1 MPAFNISEQ
10 QILDLADNELVY
22 KKGFSYYTAGR
33 VRNFVFSPDK
43 GLVNANVIGGL
54 RYAVQL
60 AFERDSAIRSYRCT
74 CPSFTDFPGAC
85 KHVIAVLKAAQQK
98 LPTAWTDPIV
108 PNRVVE
114 DLLEAFSNHDQDFPQ
129 EEVTLAV
136 ELQIIKGHRVSA
148 QMQLKLGL
156 QRLYVVKD
164 LEQLISSI
172 KTGQAIEFGK
182 QFTFEPSRQSFKL
195 EDQALMSMLQEMVE
209 QHTALT
215 EMQGPF
221 YTTSLLC
228 QKSLPLSG
236 YYLTKFLDALKDKV
250 FLCGISSANLIPTQV
265 VRQGLPIE
273 FSLQAQGQDLTLA
286 LESDEVPLQLTNDGS
301 YYSYQHTIYQA
312 SSTQKDL
319 LPPILRALRKGSSTN
334 LLIPAA
340 QKGFFASEA
349 LPMLGKLG
357 QVSIAPS
364 LEDKFNQE
372 PLQASIYFDRA
383 KDLGISARLEF
394 HYGDT
399 VINPF
404 ASNREIS
411 NPTLDS
417 TMILI
422 RSVDQERKILNILE
436 QADFFVSKGQI
447 HLEDDDKIF
456 DFTVTWLPH
465 LRPLAELYYS
475 DQFKVKIRTSTT
487 FSSQV
492 RLDETLNVLEVSFQF
507 NDIEQDELSDIFHSL
522 QLKKKYHR
530 LRDGSFLDLNQ
541 NELTSVADFLEYLD
555 LDADDLN
562 TKLLNLPK
570 YRALYI
576 DSFLR
581 QANLPGVHRN
591 KAFKELVQSI
601 LEPQDGEF
609 EIPSELQHILRD
621 YQKTGFKWLKTLAS
635 YGLGGILADDM
646 GLGKTLQVLSFILSE
661 KANAVGPALVIAPT
675 SLIYNWQEEAKKFTP
690 TLQVLVVEGTPQERH
705 TQLSD
710 MEEQWDLVVTSY
722 PILRRDIDI
731 FAKFK
736 FSYCFLD
743 EAQHTKNPQ
752 TLNAKSVQQIQAKG
766 YFALTGTPIENS
778 LSELW
783 SLFNF
788 IMPGYLLS
796 HQEFRKKYEIPI
808 IKGEDSKPLAE
819 LSRHVNPFI
828 LRRLK
833 KDVLKELPDKIET
846 LLSAPLTEDQKK
858 LYLAYLQE
866 AKGKI
871 AQEIVTVGYNRS
883 HMKIL
888 AALTRLRQICCHP
901 AMFLE
906 NYAGE
911 SGKMLLLQEILTDA
925 LDSGHRVLLFS
936 QFTTMLDIIQRHLI
950 SEGIEHF
957 YLSGLTKASDR
968 LRMANSFNA
977 GLGKVFLI
985 SLRAGGTGLNLTGAD
1000 MVIHYDPWWNPAVEE
1015 QATDRAHRIG
1025 QKNAV
1030 QVIKLITQGTVEEKI
1045 NALQAKK
1052 KTLIDTVIQ
1061 PGETMLSKLSEQELR
1076 EIFDLNE

>member
-1 MPAFNISEQ
+1 MARFNITDQ
-10 QILDLADNELVY
+10 QIIDLADNDLVY

-33 VRNFVFSPDK
+33 VRNFTFSPDK
-43 GLVNANVIGGL
+43 GLVIANVIGGL
-54 RYAVQL
+54 RYSIQV
-60 AFERDSAIRSYRCT
+60 AFEQDSSVRSYRCT
-74 CPSFTDFPGAC
+74 CATFTDNPGAC

-98 LPTAWTDPIV
+98 LPTAWPV
-108 PNRVVE
+108 PVVSNRDLE
-114 DLLEAFSNHDQDFPQ
+114 DLLEVFSNHHQELPQ
-129 EEVTLAV
+129 EELTLDV
-136 ELQIIKGHRVSA
+136 ELQINPGRQVSA

-164 LEQLISSI
+164 IEQFIGSI
-172 KTGQAIEFGK
+172 KTGRSLEFGK
-182 QFTFEPSRQSFKL
+182 QFTFEPSRQSFKV
-195 EDQALMSMLQEMVE
+195 EDRPLISMLIEMFE

-221 YTTSLLC
+221 YTTNLLC
-228 QKSLPLSG
+228 QKSVPLSG
-236 YYLTKFLDALKDKV
+236 YYLTKFLDALGDKV
-250 FLCGISSANLIPTQV
+250 FIWGIGSEPLLPTQII
-265 VRQGLPIE
+265 RLGLPME
-273 FSLQAQGQDLTLA
+273 FSVQAQGHDLTLA
-286 LESDEVPLQLTNDGS
+286 LESNEVPLQLTTDGN
-301 YYSYQHTIYQA
+301 YYAYQQSIYLA
-312 SSTQKDL
+312 SPTQKNL
-319 LPPILRALRKGSSTN
+319 LSPILRALHKGSENN
-334 LLIPAA
+334 LVIPAA
-340 QKGFFASEA
+340 QKEFFASEA
-349 LPMLGKLG
+349 LPLLGKLG
-357 QVSIAPS
+357 QVSIDPT

-372 PLQASIYFDRA
+372 PLVASIFFDRA
-383 KDLGISARLEF
+383 EDMGITARLEF
-394 HYGDT
+394 HYGNT

-404 ASNREIS
+404 ASTRE
-411 NPTLDS
+411 NLNDS
-417 TMILI
+417 FDSSLILI
-422 RSVDQERKILNILE
+422 RSIEQERKILYILE
-436 QADFFVSKGQI
+436 QADFIVSKGQI

-456 DFTVTWLPH
+456 EFTVTWLPQ
-465 LRPLAELYYS
+465 LRLLTELYYS
-475 DQFKVKIRTSTT
+475 DQFKVKIRAATT
-487 FSSQV
+487 FSGEV
-492 RLDETLNVLEVSFQF
+492 RLDETLNVLEVSFQY
-507 NDIEQDELSDIFHSL
+507 NDIEQDELTDIFQSL
-522 QLKKKYHR
+522 KLKKKYHR

-541 NELTSVADFLEYLD
+541 TELTSVAQLLDYLD
-555 LDADDLN
+555 LDAEDLN

-570 YRALYI
+570 YRAMYL

-581 QANLPGVHRN
+581 EANLPGVHRN
-591 KAFKELVQSI
+591 KAFKQLVQSI

-609 EIPSELQHILRD
+609 EIPLELQHVLRD

-635 YGLGGILADDM
+635 FGLGGILADDM

-661 KANAVGPALVIAPT
+661 KPKGLGPALVIAPT
-675 SLIYNWQEEAKKFTP
+675 SLLYNWQEEAKKFTP
-690 TLQVLVVEGTPQERH
+690 TLKVLVVEGTPQERL

-710 MEEQWDLVVTSY
+710 LESQWDLVVTSY
-722 PILRRDIDI
+722 PILRRDIDK
-731 FAKFK
+731 FAEFK

-743 EAQHTKNPQ
+743 EAQHTKNPH

-808 IKGEDSKPLAE
+808 IKGDDTKPLAE
-819 LSRHVNPFI
+819 LSRHANPFI

-871 AQEIVTVGYNRS
+871 AQEIVSVGYNRS

-901 AMFLE
+901 AMFIE
-906 NYAGE
+906 NYTGE

-925 LDSGHRVLLFS
+925 LQSGHRILIFS
-936 QFTTMLDIIQRHLI
+936 QFTTMLDIIQTYLN
-950 SEGIEHF
+950 SEAIEHF
-957 YLSGLTKASDR
+957 YLSGSTKAIDR
-968 LRMANSFNA
+968 VKMANAFNEGA
-977 GLGKVFLI
+977 GKVFLI
-985 SLRAGGTGLNLTGAD
+985 SLKAGGTGLNLTGAD
-1000 MVIHYDPWWNPAVEE
+1000 MVIHYDPWWNPAVED

-1045 NALQAKK
+1045 NALQARK
-1052 KTLIDTVIQ
+1052 KTLIDSVIQ
-1061 PGETMLSKLSEQELR
+1061 PGETLLSKLSEQELR
-1076 EIFDLNE
+1076 EIFDLT

>member
-1 MPAFNISEQ
+1 MPRFNITDQ
-10 QILDLADNELVY
+10 QILDLADNDLIY

-33 VRNFVFSPDK
+33 VRNFIFSPDK
-43 GLVNANVIGGL
+43 GLVSADVIGGL
-54 RYAVQL
+54 RYSIQV
-60 AFERDSAIRSYRCT
+60 AFEQDSSVRSYRCS
-74 CPSFTDFPGAC
+74 CPTFTDNRGAC
-85 KHVIAVLKAAQQK
+85 RHVIAVLKAAQQK
-98 LPTAWTDPIV
+98 LPTAWPV
-108 PNRVVE
+108 PVVSNRVVE
-114 DLLEAFSNHDQDFPQ
+114 DLLEVFSDHHQELPQ
-129 EEVTLAV
+129 EEVNLDV
-136 ELQIIKGHRVSA
+136 ELQIIPGQRVSA

-164 LEQLISSI
+164 IEQFISSI
-172 KTGQAIEFGK
+172 KTERALEFGK
-182 QFTFEPSRQSFKL
+182 QFTFEPSSQSFKE
-195 EDQALMSMLQEMVE
+195 EDRPLISMLVEMFE

-221 YTTSLLC
+221 YTTNLLS
-228 QKSLPLSG
+228 QKSVPLSG
-236 YYLTKFLDALKDKV
+236 YYLTKFLDALGDKE
-250 FLCGISSANLIPTQV
+250 FLWGISSDPLLPAQINRL
-265 VRQGLPIE
+265 GLPME
-273 FSLQAQGQDLTLA
+273 FSLQTQGQDLTLA
-286 LESDEVPLQLTNDGS
+286 LDSDEVPLQLTPDGS
-301 YYSYQHTIYQA
+301 YYAYQQTLYLA
-312 SSTQKDL
+312 TPTQKKL
-319 LPPILRALRKGSSTN
+319 LPPILRALRKGSETN
-334 LLIPAA
+334 LVIPAA
-340 QKGFFASEA
+340 QKEFFASEA
-349 LPMLGKLG
+349 LPLLGKLG
-357 QVSIAPS
+357 QVSIDPT

-372 PLQASIYFDRA
+372 PLLASIYFDRA
-383 KDLGISARLEF
+383 PDMGITARLEF

-404 ASNREIS
+404 ASTRE
-411 NPTLDS
+411 TLNGSFDS
-417 TMILI
+417 SLILI
-422 RSVDQERKILNILE
+422 RSIDQERKILNILE
-436 QADFFVSKGQI
+436 QADFIVSKGQI
-447 HLEDDDKIF
+447 HLEDDDQIF
-456 DFTVTWLPH
+456 EFTVTWLPQ
-465 LRPLAELYYS
+465 LRLLAELYYS

-487 FSSQV
+487 FSGEV
-492 RLDETLNVLEVSFQF
+492 RLDETLNILEVSFQY
-507 NDIEQDELSDIFHSL
+507 NDIEQDELTDIFRSL
-522 QLKKKYHR
+522 KLKKKYHR

-541 NELTSVADFLEYLD
+541 TELTSVAQLLDYLD
-555 LDADDLN
+555 LDAEDLN

-570 YRALYI
+570 YRAMYL

-581 QANLPGVHRN
+581 EANLPGVHRN
-591 KAFKELVQSI
+591 KAFKQLVQSI

-609 EIPSELQHILRD
+609 EIPVSLEHVLRD

-635 YGLGGILADDM
+635 FGLGGILADDM

-661 KANAVGPALVIAPT
+661 KPKGLGPALVITPT
-675 SLIYNWQEEAKKFTP
+675 SLLYNWQEEAKKFTP
-690 TLQVLVVEGTPQERH
+690 DLQVLVVEGTPQERH
-705 TQLSD
+705 SQLAD

-722 PILRRDIDI
+722 PILRRDIDK
-731 FAKFK
+731 FAEFK

-796 HQEFRKKYEIPI
+796 HQEFRKRYEIPI
-808 IKGEDSKPLAE
+808 IKGDDTKPLAE
-819 LSRHVNPFI
+819 LSRHANPFI

-866 AKGKI
+866 AKGKL
-871 AQEIVTVGYNRS
+871 AQEIVTVGYNKS
-883 HMKIL
+883 HMEIL

-906 NYAGE
+906 NYTGE

-925 LDSGHRVLLFS
+925 LQSGHRILIFS
-936 QFTTMLDIIQRHLI
+936 QFTTMLDIIQEYLN
-950 SEGIEHF
+950 SEKIEHF
-957 YLSGLTKASDR
+957 YLSGSTKAIER
-968 LRMANSFNA
+968 VKMANAFNDGA
-977 GLGKVFLI
+977 GKVFLI
-985 SLRAGGTGLNLTGAD
+985 SLKAGGTGLNLTGAD
-1000 MVIHYDPWWNPAVEE
+1000 MVIHYDPWWNPAVED

-1045 NALQAKK
+1045 NALQARK
-1052 KTLIDTVIQ
+1052 KTLIDSVIQ

-1076 EIFDLNE
+1076 EIFDLN

>member
-1 MPAFNISEQ
+1 MLRFNISEQ
-10 QILDLADNELVY
+10 IIQDLADNNLVY

-33 VRNFVFSPDK
+33 VRNFVFAPDK

-54 RYAVQL
+54 RYAVQV
-60 AFERDSAIRSYRCT
+60 AFENDSSVRSYRCS
-74 CPSFTDFPGAC
+74 CPTFTDFPGAC

-98 LPTAWTDPIV
+98 LPTAWPDPVI

-114 DLLEAFSNHDQDFPQ
+114 DLLEVFSNHHQEIPQ
-129 EEVTLAV
+129 EEVTLVV
-136 ELQIIKGHRVSA
+136 ELQIIPGRRVSA
-148 QMQLKLGL
+148 QIQLKLGL

-164 LEQLISSI
+164 IEQFISSTT
-172 KTGQAIEFGK
+172 TGRSLEFGK
-182 QFTFEPSRQSFKL
+182 QFTFEPSRQSFKE
-195 EDQALMSMLQEMVE
+195 EDRALIAMLQEMVE
-209 QHTALT
+209 QHTALMD
-215 EMQGPF
+215 MQGPF
-221 YTTSLLC
+221 YTTSLLS

-236 YYLTKFLDALKDKV
+236 YYLTKFLDALGDKV
-250 FLCGISSANLIPTQV
+250 FLWCIGSAPLLPTQI
-265 VRQGLPIE
+265 VRRELPME
-273 FSLQAQGQDLTLA
+273 FTLQAQDQDLTLA
-286 LESDEVPLQLTNDGS
+286 LESDEIPLQLTPDGS
-301 YYSYQHTIYQA
+301 YYSYQENIYRA
-312 SSTQKDL
+312 SSAQKNL
-319 LPPILRALRKGSSTN
+319 LPPILRALHKGSSTN
-334 LLIPAA
+334 LLIPSA
-340 QKGFFASEA
+340 QKELFASEA
-349 LPMLGKLG
+349 LPLLGKLG
-357 QVSIAPS
+357 QVSIDPT
-364 LEDKFNQE
+364 LEGKFSQE
-372 PLQASIYFDRA
+372 TLQANIYFDRA
-383 KDLGISARLEF
+383 KDMGITARLEF

-399 VINPF
+399 IINPF
-404 ASNREIS
+404 ASTRETTNNS
-411 NPTLDS
+411 ADS
-417 TMILI
+417 TVILI
-422 RSVDQERKILNILE
+422 RSVEEERKILNILE
-436 QADFFVSKGQI
+436 QADFIVSKGQI
-447 HLEDDDKIF
+447 HLEDDDQIF
-456 DFTVTWLPH
+456 EFTVTWLPQ
-465 LRPLAELYYS
+465 LRLLAELYYS
-475 DQFKVKIRTSTT
+475 DQFKVKVRTSTT
-487 FSSQV
+487 FSGQV
-492 RLDETLNVLEVSFQF
+492 RLDETLNILEVSFQYS
-507 NDIEQDELSDIFHSL
+507 DIEQEELSDIFHSL

-541 NELTSVADFLEYLD
+541 AELTSVAELLDYLD
-555 LDADDLN
+555 LDAKDLN
-562 TKLLNLPK
+562 NKLLNLPK
-570 YRALYI
+570 YRAMYI

-581 QANLPGVHRN
+581 QADLPGVHRN
-591 KAFKELVQSI
+591 KAFKQLVQSI

-609 EIPSELQHILRD
+609 EIPAELQSVLRD

-646 GLGKTLQVLSFILSE
+646 GLGKTIQVLSFILSE
-661 KANAVGPALVIAPT
+661 KPNSHGPALVIAPT

-705 TQLSD
+705 ILLSD
-710 MEEQWDLVVTSY
+710 MKEQWDLVVTSY
-722 PILRRDIDI
+722 PILRRDIDK
-731 FAKFK
+731 FAEFK

-752 TLNAKSVQQIQAKG
+752 TLNAKSVQQIHAKG

-808 IKGEDSKPLAE
+808 IKGEDPKPLAE
-819 LSRHVNPFI
+819 LSRHANPFI

-846 LLSAPLTEDQKK
+846 LMSAPLTEEQKK

-906 NYAGE
+906 NYTGE
-911 SGKMLLLQEILTDA
+911 SGKMLLLQEILQDA
-925 LDSGHRVLLFS
+925 IDSGHRVLLFS
-936 QFTTMLDIIQRHLI
+936 QFTTMLDIIQRHLT
-950 SEGIEHF
+950 SEGIEYF
-957 YLSGLTKASDR
+957 YLSGLTKAADR
-968 LRMANSFNA
+968 LRMANAFNA
-977 GLGKVFLI
+977 GTGKVFLI

-1000 MVIHYDPWWNPAVEE
+1000 MVIHYDPWWNPAVED

-1025 QKNAV
+1025 QKSAV

-1052 KTLIDTVIQ
+1052 KTLIDSVIQ

-1076 EIFDLNE
+1076 ELFDLN